1 MVAARRKDA
10 DSTVPLGNVRR
21 SDYDAAMSATRT
33 QQRVPFFDLSAV
45 HARVADGILEDVG
58 SLLQSGAFTNGPQV
72 AAFEEAFASYC
83 GSTQCVGVASG
94 LDALRLALVG
104 LGLEPG
110 EEVLVPAMTFAA
122 TFEAVSQAGGVPVP
136 VDVSEED
143 NGMDPAAAAAAVG
156 PRTRVLMPVHLYGR
170 LADMAALGSFAESR
184 DVEILEDACQAH
196 GATRDSA
203 RAGTTGRA
211 GAFSFYP
218 AKNFGALGDAGALV
232 TDDPELAGTMRA
244 LREHGQRRKYMHDLI
259 GWTSRLDT
267 IHAAALLRKLPHLD
281 DWNAQR
287 RAAADL
293 YAQGL
298 TGVGDLALPDV
309 NDRGQ
314 VWHLFVVRTP
324 DPEGLAGFLADR
336 GIGTG
341 RHYPEPPHLS
351 DAYRHL
357 GYIEGAFPVAE
368 RIAREAISLPIFP
381 GITEAQVEYVVESIR
396 AWFAGA

>member
-1 MVAARRKDA
+1 
-10 DSTVPLGNVRR
+10 
-21 SDYDAAMSATRT
+21 
-33 QQRVPFFDLSAV
+33 
-45 HARVADGILEDVG
+45 
-58 SLLQSGAFTNGPQV
+58 
-72 AAFEEAFASYC
+72 
-83 GSTQCVGVASG
+83 
-94 LDALRLALVG
+94 
-104 LGLEPG
+104 
-110 EEVLVPAMTFAA
+110 
-122 TFEAVSQAGGVPVP
+122 
-136 VDVSEED
+136 
-143 NGMDPAAAAAAVG
+143 
-156 PRTRVLMPVHLYGR
+156 
-170 LADMAALGSFAESR
+170 
-184 DVEILEDACQAH
+184 
-196 GATRDSA
+196 
-203 RAGTTGRA
+203 
-211 GAFSFYP
+211 
-218 AKNFGALGDAGALV
+218 
-232 TDDPELAGTMRA
+232 
-244 LREHGQRRKYMHDLI
+244 
-259 GWTSRLDT
+259 
-267 IHAAALLRKLPHLD
+267 LRKLPHLD